1 MFVVFAGGY
10 RVCLTDPE
18 LVRYVAVNAHK
29 FQRPEFV
36 KQQIPSFG
44 NGLFSSNGKAHARQ
58 KRMIGPAFAAKNLQ
72 GFSEIFKENVENLV
86 KVIFFTLKPFTT
98 RTLTI
103 GSSYRGDFFG
113 GEGEVGV

>member
-1 MFVVFAGGY
+1 MFVIFAGSY

-18 LVRYVAVNAHK
+18 LVRYVAVNVHK

-58 KRMIGPAFAAKNLQ
+58 KRMIGPAFATKNLKR
-72 GFSEIFKENVENLV
+72 FSEIFKENVENLV
-86 KVIFFTLKPFTT
+86 KVILLYTQTFPQSPL
-98 RTLTI
+98 
-103 GSSYRGDFFG
+103 
-113 GEGEVGV
+113 

>member
-1 MFVVFAGGY
+1 MERHDFQYRLPNILRTFSNLRMFVIFAGGC

-18 LVRYVAVNAHK
+18 LVKYVAVNGHK
-29 FQRPEFV
+29 FQRPEYV

-58 KRMIGPAFAAKNLQ
+58 KRMISPAFTTKNLK

-86 KVIFFTLKPFTT
+86 KVI
-98 RTLTI
+98 
-103 GSSYRGDFFG
+103 
-113 GEGEVGV
+113 